1 LSLLLSVQQYP
12 FIIDLAC
19 LASRREYLKLDKWL
33 TDKIHEQGEGFVSA
47 CVKFI
52 QVCFSY
58 HILLI
63 IGYLVI
69 K

>member
-1 LSLLLSVQQYP
+1 LSLLLSVQQFP

-47 CVKFI
+47 CVKFV
-52 QVCFSY
+52 QVRISY
-58 HILLI
+58 YIII
-63 IGYLVI
+63 IGNQ
-69 K
+69 